1 MTIESTLRERLV
13 QAFQPEFIEVTNESH
28 MHNVPLNSETHFKVV
43 AVSQVFANTRKVA
56 RHQRVYALVGD
67 LLEGELHALALH
79 LMTPEEW
86 QEVEKAPS
94 SPKCH
99 GGE

>member
-1 MTIESTLRERLV
+1 V
-13 QAFQPEFIEVTNESH
+13 
-28 MHNVPLNSETHFKVV
+28 
-43 AVSQVFANTRKVA
+43 VSQVFANTRKVA

-86 QEVEKAPS
+86 QQVEKAPS
-94 SPKCH
+94 SPKCR